1 MDNDVNTRDI
11 AIRCVDALVEKDL
24 LKDAY
29 KYTIG
34 EAEFNVQDIIHN
46 EINKARISEELSE
59 QANNLLNQAIEVI
72 TFLEDLSG
80 IGKEGYK
87 YDEDKKYVE
96 SFFDKL
102 KKYNLLKERS

>member
-1 MDNDVNTRDI
+1 MFFFKI
-11 AIRCVDALVEKDL
+11 KDL